1 MDYTR
6 KMIEIPFVK
15 SHGKLEG
22 PNKEADAPAAKL
34 QLQTEF
40 FLLTSKE
47 QGVHINGILF

>member
-1 MDYTR
+1 MSDT
-6 KMIEIPFVK
+6 PFSK
-15 SHGKLEG
+15 SHAKLEG
-22 PNKEADAPAAKL
+22 PAKKADAPLAKL